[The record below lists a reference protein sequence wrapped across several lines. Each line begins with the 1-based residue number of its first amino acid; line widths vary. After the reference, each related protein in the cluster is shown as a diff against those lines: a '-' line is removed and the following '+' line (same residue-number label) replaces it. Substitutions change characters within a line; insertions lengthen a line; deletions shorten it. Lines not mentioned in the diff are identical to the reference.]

1 MSMFFAT
8 GLIGMTLGGQYALL
22 ALGFTLIFGIIGVMN
37 FAHGAF
43 FVFGGYVAFA
53 SVQFLEFPYPISVLT
68 AGATSAALGYLFER
82 FVIER
87 TIDDELSTLMLTL
100 GLALIMTTSL
110 VVIFGVE
117 GARFEFPI
125 SDVLVFHGMFLP
137 VANLI
142 LVLCCTVIILGVYY
156 LLYRTSFGRSLRAIA
171 CDREIA
177 STLGLR
183 ANLLFPLAF
192 ALATALAGVT
202 GALVTPILALHPHV
216 GDHVLAM
223 SFIVVIL
230 GGLGSLWGA
239 VMAAFFVGLIE
250 AYSSVYLGGTKG
262 ALALF
267 VLVMILLVVK
277 PSGLFGR
284 ETRGA

>member
-43 FVFGGYVAFA
+43 FVLGGDIAF
-53 SVQFLEFPYPISVLT
+53 SCVQFLQFPYPVAVLV
-68 AGATSAALGYLFER
+68 AGAVSAALGYLFER
-82 FVIER
+82 FFIER
-87 TIDDELSTLMLTL
+87 TIDDGLSTLMLTL
-100 GLALIMTTSL
+100 GLALIMITIL

-117 GARFEFPI
+117 APSFEFPI
-125 SDVLVFHGMFLP
+125 TDVLVFQGMFLP
-137 VANLI
+137 IANIVLI
-142 LVLCCTVIILGVYY
+142 FCCAVIILGVYY
-156 LLYRTSFGRSLRAIA
+156 LLYRTSFGRSLRAIS

-177 STLGLR
+177 GTLGLR

-216 GDHVLAM
+216 GDQVLAM

-239 VMAAFFVGLIE
+239 IVAAMLVGLIE

>member
-22 ALGFTLIFGIIGVMN
+22 AMGFTLIFGIIGVMN

-53 SVQFLEFPYPISVLT
+53 AVQFLEFPYPIAVLV

-82 FVIER
+82 FFIER

-100 GLALIMTTSL
+100 GLALIMITSL

-125 SDVLVFHGMFLP
+125 SDVLVFQGMFLP
-137 VANLI
+137 VANII
-142 LVLCCTVIILGVYY
+142 LVLCCAVLIAGVYY

-171 CDREIA
+171 SDREIA
-177 STLGLR
+177 ATLGLR
-183 ANLLFPLAF
+183 ANVLFPLAF

-239 VMAAFFVGLIE
+239 VVAAFFVGLIE

>member
-1 MSMFFAT
+1 MSTIFAT

-22 ALGFTLIFGIIGVMN
+22 AMGFTLIFGIIGVMN

-43 FVFGGYVAFA
+43 FVLGGYVAFA
-53 SVQFLEFPYPISVLT
+53 CVQFLQFPYPVAVIA
-68 AGATSAALGYLFER
+68 AGVVTAALGYLYER
-82 FVIER
+82 YVIER
-87 TIDDELSTLMLTL
+87 TIDDGLSTLMLTL
-100 GLALIMTTSL
+100 GLAMVMITSI
-110 VVIFGVE
+110 VVVFGVE
-117 GARFEFPI
+117 APRFEFPI
-125 SDVLVFHGMFLP
+125 TDVLFYEGLFLP

-142 LVLCCTVIILGVYY
+142 LVLCCGIIILGVYY
-156 LLYRTSFGRSLRAIA
+156 LLYRTSFGRSLRAIS

-239 VMAAFFVGLIE
+239 VAAAFIVGLIE

-267 VLVMILLVVK
+267 VLVMIMLIVK

-284 ETRGA
+284 EARGA

>member
-1 MSMFFAT
+1 M
-8 GLIGMTLGGQYALL
+8 
-22 ALGFTLIFGIIGVMN
+22 
-37 FAHGAF
+37 
-43 FVFGGYVAFA
+43 
-53 SVQFLEFPYPISVLT
+53 
-68 AGATSAALGYLFER
+68 
-82 FVIER
+82 
-87 TIDDELSTLMLTL
+87 
-100 GLALIMTTSL
+100 
-110 VVIFGVE
+110 
-117 GARFEFPI
+117 
-125 SDVLVFHGMFLP
+125 
-137 VANLI
+137 
-142 LVLCCTVIILGVYY
+142 
-156 LLYRTSFGRSLRAIA
+156 
-171 CDREIA
+171 
-177 STLGLR
+177 R

-216 GDHVLAM
+216 GDQVLAM

-239 VMAAFFVGLIE
+239 IVAAMLVGLIE

>member
-43 FVFGGYVAFA
+43 FVFGGYIAFA
-53 SVQFLEFPYPISVLT
+53 AVQFLQFPYPIAVLA

-82 FVIER
+82 FFIER

-100 GLALIMTTSL
+100 GLALIMITFL

-125 SDVLVFHGMFLP
+125 SDVLVFQGMFLP
-137 VANLI
+137 VANII

-156 LLYRTSFGRSLRAIA
+156 LLYRTSFGRSLRAIS

-177 STLGLR
+177 ATLGLR

-239 VMAAFFVGLIE
+239 VAAAFFVGLTE